1 MGSQKNRT
9 GLSNSTTTTTTT
21 KQSPTFLAP
30 ETSFMEDNFSPAGG
44 KGLFRVTQVHY
55 IYYATADLKGGG
67 AQALIRTMRSNCQ
80 YRWNCA
86 CSLTAMQPGLN
97 RPWTSIKP
105 WTSIGPS
112 PGGWGSLKWKK
123 SPPVKR
129 IIFVF
134 LRACVE
140 RWVNLIWVVQLSPG
154 LIAAEV
160 RFILPLP

>member
-9 GLSNSTTTTTTT
+9 GLSNSTTTTTT

-97 RPWTSIKP
+97 RPWTSIDP
-105 WTSIGPS
+105 W
-112 PGGWGSLKWKK
+112 PGGWDPCRKANEHGLILH
-123 SPPVKR
+123 R
-129 IIFVF
+129 ISYQHVLGFPTLSIVF
-134 LRACVE
+134 SFTLRPSGRV
-140 RWVNLIWVVQLSPG
+140 LSLSPYLTEINVS
-154 LIAAEV
+154 LI
-160 RFILPLP
+160 F